1 MKRKIKV
8 IFGSLIFIFVAFI
21 YAHIAKTTA
30 IYDKEIDT
38 SEYGNTGALID
49 TTVQQEFI
57 CWEKSLDA
65 IQIKCALIGN
75 PQNTFLIYTLE
86 DIDENKVVAKGK
98 VNAGDA
104 KVTKMF
110 EFRFNTVENA
120 ANKHYRFTVDP
131 EDASEEGALSFA
143 FERKM
148 EKNTHMS
155 LNGEEI
161 EGTLILKMVTD
172 RFDMETFVVVLIF
185 GIYIGFFFNFLY
197 KLFRQ

>member
-1 MKRKIKV
+1 MKSKIKV
-8 IFGSLIFIFVAFI
+8 IVGSIIFIFAAFM

-49 TTVQQEFI
+49 TEVQQEFM
-57 CWEKSLDA
+57 CQENTLDA
-65 IQIKCALIGN
+65 IRIKCALNGN
-75 PQNTFLIYTLE
+75 PKDTFLIYTLE
-86 DIDENKVVAKGK
+86 DIDENKVVAEGK
-98 VNAGDA
+98 VDASDA

-110 EFRFNTVENA
+110 EFRFDTVENT
-120 ANKHYRFTVDP
+120 ANRHYRFTVNP
-131 EDASEEGALSFA
+131 EGASEEGALSFA
-143 FERKM
+143 FERKV
-148 EKNTHMS
+148 EENTNMS

-185 GIYIGFFFNFLY
+185 GVYIVFFFNFLY